1 MIDNARKRYIFEE
14 MPVLKSIF
22 RCAIPSICSQIIL
35 VIYNLADTFFIGLAA
50 KDSFYTSQGLS
61 NALIGGVSICM
72 PIFMLISAIAN
83 LFGVGGASLIAR
95 SLGKGDKDKAINAS
109 RFAFYGSLV
118 FLLIYSLLILAT
130 LYPLTN
136 FLSGDIEEVAQY
148 SRIYILITV
157 VAFGIPT
164 GLATLFSH
172 LFRAEGS
179 ATHAS
184 LGIMIGGLLNVALD
198 PLFMFVFFDI
208 KDAALA
214 AALATGVSNVCGLLY
229 FIFYRLRNK
238 QSLLSVKFGTG
249 MFKDKVPGEVLII
262 GLPACLM
269 TFCENISYL
278 LLDSII
284 ANVSTDVVVNQA
296 ALAGVGASKKI
307 NMFAHSVARG
317 MTQGVLP
324 LIGYNKTSGRRIRMK
339 KIVNSSMLITLGF
352 AIICLIL
359 NTTLAEPLSMIFLNE
374 KDAIYYSKEYLI
386 VFAIGAPF
394 SAIAYSIISFFQ
406 AVGHGKRSLLLA
418 LLRKGIIDIPLMFIL
433 VSSITYIVGIGA
445 VWATPIADI
454 VCCLVSLILFWTYLK
469 NHARNNK

>member
-1 MIDNARKRYIFEE
+1 MIDNARKKYIFEE

-50 KDSFYTSQGLS
+50 KDPFYTSQGLS

-95 SLGKGDKDKAINAS
+95 SLGKGDTERAKRAS
-109 RFAFYGSLV
+109 RFAFYGALIS
-118 FLLIYSLLILAT
+118 FFIYCLLMLALI
-130 LYPLTN
+130 YPLTN
-136 FLSGDIEEVAQY
+136 FLSGNDGAVAQY
-148 SRIYILITV
+148 ARIYILITV

-172 LFRAEGS
+172 LFRAEGL
-179 ATHAS
+179 ALQAS
-184 LGIMIGGLLNVALD
+184 IGIMIGGLLNVALD

-214 AALATGVSNVCGLLY
+214 AALATGVSNVCGLLF
-229 FIFYRLRNK
+229 FIVYRLKNK
-238 QSLLSVKFGTG
+238 QSLLSFKFSKSMCHDGI
-249 MFKDKVPGEVLII
+249 PSEVLIV

-269 TFCENISYL
+269 TFCENVSYL

-284 ANVSTDVVVNQA
+284 ANVSTEVAVNQA
-296 ALAGVGASKKI
+296 ALAGVGAAKKI

-324 LIGYNKTSGRRIRMK
+324 LIGYNKTAGKRIRMK
-339 KIVNSSMLITLGF
+339 KIVDYSMLITLGF
-352 AIICLIL
+352 AIVCLIL

-374 KDAIYYSKEYLI
+374 SDAIYYSKEYLI

-418 LLRKGIIDIPLMFIL
+418 LLRKGIVDIPLMFIL
-433 VSSITYIVGIGA
+433 VNSINYVIGIGA

-454 VCCLVSLILFWTYLK
+454 VCCLVALILFWAYLK
-469 NHARNNK
+469 KHAQVDK